1 MMVLRSRRRL
11 FGLFLAAVLLPC
23 ALLVLLT
30 VRGIRQEREL
40 AGKRA
45 ADEQARVFVQ
55 VRRTLHA
62 RLDRISSQ
70 ALSARRAV
78 PRSMPYGDS
87 VVRLVA
93 DVVGGRLVPPW
104 QVAGRSSPLRTSA
117 AAEFAA
123 KLRDGETQE
132 FARGNLVEAA
142 RRYVEAIAAGRRAE
156 QVGLA
161 RLALARV
168 QERLGRSREAAAL
181 YAQVFALGFD
191 VTDDQGVPLA
201 LYAASKPAIGAPGPV
216 LGRIADETRRRCCL
230 APEALYMLR
239 HIVDT
244 LAPRTAGAR
253 DGEQSQSLRRLVDAR
268 IRVAEQTLA
277 LASELPALGIRLPP
291 RANGAQ
297 SVRRWIVY
305 GREPWLVAA
314 VAAEDS
320 SLALVGIDA
329 ASFLTEVNRTLP
341 AELGVSGRIRL
352 TRPGDTVERLE
363 PDFAFLSMDAGSM
376 AATPRGHGLAQPFY
390 VGTLIVV
397 LGVTLFGAYL
407 IWFDVQRELH
417 LADLRSQFVASV
429 SHELKTPLTA
439 IRMFAETLSVDRLQ
453 DPATRR
459 EYLETIVNETERLTR
474 LLDNVLDFSRIERGQ
489 KEYRLEPTSLA
500 DVVER
505 CARILAY
512 PLAQHGF
519 RLRVDVAD
527 DVPRVA
533 ADRDALQ
540 QAVLNLLT
548 NAMKYSGESRDIDLR
563 LRRLNGEAIIDVMD
577 RGAGISAD
585 HRAHVTEKFY
595 RVPSAENV
603 GIPGTGLGLTLVEH
617 IVNSHSGRLEIQS
630 EIGQGSTFSI
640 HLPLEVAS

>member
-11 FGLFLAAVLLPC
+11 VGLFLAAVLLPC

-45 ADEQARVFVQ
+45 ADEQARVFAQ

-70 ALSARRAV
+70 ALSARSAV
-78 PRSMPYGDS
+78 PRSTSYGDS

-104 QVAGRSSPLRTSA
+104 QEAGRSSPLRISA

-132 FARGNLVEAA
+132 FARGDLVEAA
-142 RRYVEAIAAGRRAE
+142 RRYREAIAAGRRAE

-168 QERLGRSREAAAL
+168 QARIGRLREATGL

-191 VTDDQGVPLA
+191 VTDEQGVPLA
-201 LYAASKPAIGAPGPV
+201 LYAARLSTSEPGSV

-244 LAPRTAGAR
+244 LAPRTATAR
-253 DGEQSQSLRRLVDAR
+253 GREQSQSLRRLLDAR
-268 IRVAEQTLA
+268 IRIAEQTLA
-277 LASELPALGIRLPP
+277 LASELPDLGIRSPP
-291 RANGAQ
+291 RDNGPPAMA
-297 SVRRWIVY
+297 RWIVY

-314 VAAEDS
+314 VADGDS
-320 SLALVGIDA
+320 SSTLMAIDA
-329 ASFLTEVNRTLP
+329 ASFLAEVNRTLP
-341 AELGVSGRIRL
+341 ADLGVSGRIRL
-352 TRPGDTVERLE
+352 TKPSDTVERLE
-363 PDFAFLSMDAGSM
+363 PDFAFLGMDAGSM
-376 AATPRGHGLAQPFY
+376 ATTPRGHGLTQPFY
-390 VGTLIVV
+390 LGTLIVV

-489 KEYRLEPTSLA
+489 KEYRLEPTLLA
-500 DVVER
+500 EVVER

-563 LRRLNGEAIIDVMD
+563 LRRLNGEAVIDVTD
-577 RGAGISAD
+577 HGAGISAA

-595 RVPSAENV
+595 RVPSAESV

-617 IVNSHSGRLEIQS
+617 IVNAHSGRLEIQS

-640 HLPLEVAS
+640 HLPLEVAP

>member
-11 FGLFLAAVLLPC
+11 VALFLAAVLLPC
-23 ALLVLLT
+23 VLLVLLT
-30 VRGIRQEREL
+30 VRGMRQEREL

-45 ADEQARVFVQ
+45 ADEQSRVFAQ
-55 VRRTLHA
+55 VGLALRE
-62 RLDRISSQ
+62 RLDRISAQ
-70 ALSARRAV
+70 ALSARSAGSRN
-78 PRSMPYGDS
+78 RPYADS
-87 VVRLVA
+87 SVRMVA
-93 DVVGGRLVPPW
+93 DLVDGRLVPPW
-104 QVAGRSSPLRTSA
+104 QEAGRSSPSA
-117 AAEFAA
+117 SSVDGEFGAM
-123 KLRDGETQE
+123 LRDAETLE
-132 FARGNLVEAA
+132 FVRGNLVEAA
-142 RRYVEAIAAGRRAE
+142 ARYGAAISASRRAE

-168 QERLGRSREAAAL
+168 QARLGRSREAAGL

-201 LYAASKPAIGAPGPV
+201 LYAAAKPAIGAPGPV
-216 LGRIADETRRRCCL
+216 LGRISDETRRRCCL

-244 LAPRTAGAR
+244 LALRTAGAR
-253 DGEQSQSLRRLVDAR
+253 DGEQSQRLRRLVDAR
-268 IRVAEQTLA
+268 IRIAEQTLA
-277 LASELPALGIRLPP
+277 LASELPDLGIRLPP
-291 RANGAQ
+291 RANGGP
-297 SVRRWIVY
+297 SVPRWIVY
-305 GREPWLVAA
+305 GRDPWLVAA
-314 VAAEDS
+314 VAAGDS

-329 ASFLTEVNRTLP
+329 ASLLTEVNRTLP

-352 TRPGDTVERLE
+352 TRPSDTVDRLE
-363 PDFAFLSMDAGSM
+363 PDFAFLGMDAGSM
-376 AATPRGHGLAQPFY
+376 AATPRGRGFTQPFY
-390 VGTLIVV
+390 LGTLIVV

-489 KEYRLEPTSLA
+489 KEYRLEPTVLA

-548 NAMKYSGESRDIDLR
+548 NAMKYSGESRDIGLR
-563 LRRLNGEAIIDVMD
+563 LRRLHGEAIIDVTD
-577 RGAGISAD
+577 RGAGISAA
-585 HRAHVTEKFY
+585 HTAHVTEKFY
-595 RVPSAENV
+595 RVPSAANV

-617 IVNSHSGRLEIQS
+617 IVSAHSGRLEIQS

-640 HLPLEVAS
+640 HLPLEDAP